1 MQLALLITAALAAV
15 ATKEEAPV
23 AEMRTA
29 FGDLI
34 GPLTSCGGS
43 SDSFTLGEVVLTPY
57 PVQIGQPLVVSA
69 TGTLSKAVTQGATL
83 QAVAKFGFIKVLD
96 ETFDLCAEA
105 AKSGK
110 PCPLTEGPSSFQVIQ
125 NIPGSAPE
133 VSVNLE
139 ITGKNADGSP
149 LTCLRGRIQ
158 LRRRQ

>member
-1 MQLALLITAALAAV
+1 MQFALLLSAALAA
-15 ATKEEAPV
+15 AAPKEPHV
-23 AEMRTA
+23 AEMRTV

-43 SDSFTLGEVVLTPY
+43 SDSFTLGDVVLAPY

-69 TGTLSKAVTQGATL
+69 TGSLSKAVTEGATL

-110 PCPLTEGPSSFQVIQ
+110 PCPLAEGPNSLQVIQ